1 LRVTV
6 ETDNALPGSSR
17 TVSRWD
23 VLAGRFRLT
32 ARQAALAFAFIATY
46 ALLDWAVNAYASGAN
61 ADTPWNPPPGLG
73 LAWLLI
79 FGLSWAPVLFA
90 AMLVAEFLRYG
101 DSFYVSQSA
110 LLSATATAIYA
121 GLARILRRGPLA
133 INITLSRMRD
143 LVLFSLCT
151 ALAAFLVAVANVVL
165 EHAANNI
172 WQIEAVKLVVRHW
185 IGDVVGILVLTPLIL
200 LCRSGPP
207 RFAQRGH
214 DAFAQGLGII
224 ASALIAFWVVYGNVP
239 TEQITSL
246 YLFFLPLTW
255 AAIRFGLFGA
265 VATSLALQVGIILL
279 SHLGSQSD
287 ATVLQFQI
295 RLLVIGGTGLFLGAA
310 VDELHATEQKLR
322 ERQAQL
328 DRTLRLAASSELA
341 SAMAHELNQPLSAI
355 GLYARTCELLLHER
369 PVPELRETMAKIS
382 AEVRRAGDV
391 VHKLRE
397 FYRSGGS
404 VLRTISVSQL
414 MDDAVQTIKERATS
428 QEITVS
434 LDVDAHLPGVSV
446 DRTQIETVLHNLLV
460 NAIEAIRDANSVVRR
475 INLSAMTAP
484 GDMIEVCIR
493 DTGPGMNV
501 AEIQQV
507 FNPFSSSK
515 TYGLGLGLS
524 MSRSIVV
531 AHGGSLDVVSDGS
544 GCCFRIT
551 LPTAERAIIA

>member
-1 LRVTV
+1 VPV
-6 ETDNALPGSSR
+6 ETDNALLNSSR
-17 TVSRWD
+17 SFSRWM
-23 VLAGRFRLT
+23 ARTGRFR
-32 ARQAALAFAFIATY
+32 QAARRAAIAIAFIAAY
-46 ALLDWAVNAYASGAN
+46 LLLDWAVNAYASRAN
-61 ADTPWNPPPGLG
+61 AVTPWNPLPGIG

-79 FGLSWAPVLFA
+79 FGIAWSPVLFV
-90 AMLVAEFLRYG
+90 AMLIAEFVRQA
-101 DSFYVSQSA
+101 DSFLVAQSVF
-110 LLSATATAIYA
+110 LCATATAIYA
-121 GLARILRRGPLA
+121 GLTRVFRYGPAA
-133 INITLSRMRD
+133 IDITLPRMRD
-143 LVLFSLCT
+143 LVLFSLGT

-165 EHAANNI
+165 EHAADTLLQVETVRI
-172 WQIEAVKLVVRHW
+172 VVRHW
-185 IGDVVGILVLTPLIL
+185 IGDLIGILVFTPLIL
-200 LCRSGPP
+200 LCRRGAP
-207 RFAQRGH
+207 RFAQRGY

-224 ASALIAFWVVYGNVP
+224 AAALFAFWVVYGNVP

-287 ATVLQFQI
+287 LTVLQFQI
-295 RLLVIGGTGLFLGAA
+295 RLLVIAGTGLFLGAA
-310 VDELHATEQKLR
+310 VDELHSTEQKLR
-322 ERQAQL
+322 ERQVEL

-355 GLYARTCELLLHER
+355 GLYTRTCELLLHAR

-382 AEVRRAGDV
+382 VEVRRAGDV

-404 VLRTISVSQL
+404 VLRTIAVSQL
-414 MDDAVQTIKERATS
+414 MDDAVQTIKERATR
-428 QEITVS
+428 QGITVS
-434 LDVDAHLPGVSV
+434 LDVDAHLPEVSV

-460 NAIEAIRDANSVVRR
+460 NAIDAIRDANSDVRR
-475 INLSAMTAP
+475 INLSAAAAP
-484 GDMIEVCIR
+484 DDMIEVCVR
-493 DTGPGMNV
+493 DSGPGMNA
-501 AEIQQV
+501 AEIQHV

-524 MSRSIVV
+524 MSRSIVA
-531 AHGGSLDVVSDGS
+531 AHGGSLDVISGAS

-551 LPTAERAIIA
+551 LPIAERAIIA